1 MTESKPPTRD
11 AAYFE
16 RLYAANP
23 DPWNFAASAYEAQK
37 YAATLA
43 MLGER
48 HFARGLEVGCS
59 IGVLTKLLAGLCQPL
74 LAVDIVEQAV
84 AQAKARCAGAPHIT
98 FECVQVPQN
107 WPVGQFDLVVLSE
120 VLYFLNPVDIAR
132 TAALADASLVAG
144 GVVLA
149 GHFTEDID
157 EPCSGEE
164 AAEIF
169 RSTVSSGIRRVKHLS
184 HKSFSIDLLMKR
196 NAEG

>member
-37 YAATLA
+37 YVATLA

-59 IGVLTKLLAGLCQPL
+59 IGVSTIACG
-74 LAVDIVEQAV
+74 AVSAIIGGRYCGTGGGPG
-84 AQAKARCAGAPHIT
+84 KARCAGAPHIT

-144 GVVLA
+144 GVILLVNY
-149 GHFTEDID
+149 TEILTN
-157 EPCSGEE
+157 P
-164 AAEIF
+164 AAERKRRRFSEALF
-169 RSTVSSGIRRVKHLS
+169 RPASVV
-184 HKSFSIDLLMKR
+184 
-196 NAEG
+196 